1 LEPLGPV
8 EPLEPLEPYQRGS
21 DPLEKALES
30 LTWSTGEVVLCL
42 DNPWPPET
50 PESPSRR
57 VELFSL
63 RLMLSVDRELLKL
76 AWFISPFSVNGRLLV

>member
-1 LEPLGPV
+1 MG
-8 EPLEPLEPYQRGS
+8 PYQSGS
-21 DPLEKALES
+21 DPLEKAFES

-42 DNPWPPET
+42 ESPWPPDT
-50 PESPSRR
+50 IPSRR

-63 RLMLSVDRELLKL
+63 RLMLSVERELLKL

>member
-1 LEPLGPV
+1 MEPLGPV
-8 EPLEPLEPYQRGS
+8 VPLVEAYQRGS

-42 DNPWPPET
+42 DSPWET
-50 PESPSRR
+50 ADSESRR

>member
-1 LEPLGPV
+1 M
-8 EPLEPLEPYQRGS
+8 
-21 DPLEKALES
+21 ES

-42 DNPWPPET
+42 DSPWPPET
-50 PESPSRR
+50 AESPSRS

-76 AWFISPFSVNGRLLV
+76 AFISPFSVNGRLFV

>member
-1 LEPLGPV
+1 
-8 EPLEPLEPYQRGS
+8 
-21 DPLEKALES
+21 
-30 LTWSTGEVVLCL
+30 VLCL
-42 DNPWPPET
+42 DSPWPPET
-50 PESPSRR
+50 PERPSRR